1 MASSDSVEVVHNPSR
16 NRFEATVDGQLC
28 RLEYR
33 MHDGVMNIHHTEV
46 PAALGGR
53 GLGGMLVAA
62 ALAYARANA
71 LKVMTTCSYARAWI
85 NRHPESLD
93 LLARP

>member
-1 MASSDSVEVVHNPSR
+1 MDSPAPVDVIHNASL
-16 NRFEATVDGQLC
+16 NRFEAHIDGALA

-33 MHDGVMNIHHTEV
+33 MHDGLMIIHHTEV

-71 LKVMTTCSYARAWI
+71 LKVSPTCSYAREWMK
-85 NRHPESLD
+85 RHPESLD
-93 LLARP
+93 LLATP